1 MSFYDVIINND
12 NNNDNDN
19 IFEKEIFTINSL
31 DNIINI
37 DLRNKMPPIDNYE
50 LLGSTANSIAILIEY
65 DIPNYKCSR
74 IFLYYNERLNT
85 DNYNIKSSIK
95 SLLEYGFC
103 SSENYPYNSEL
114 INDEPLEEIYKNAKE
129 KLNKFSIIKIKK
141 DLNSLL
147 LALVNNEPFITT
159 VAIFES
165 FELSN
170 KKIKIPKSNEKQL
183 GGITIVVCGFDIS
196 KQIFI
201 IQLMNNYYELPFLY
215 LFKENYSSNCYIFIL
230 RNFINFI
237 PITYNK
243 IEELEK
249 IEELKSID
257 YLDLRS
263 KFTEVY
269 DQGKIGSCTA
279 NALCS
284 IFEYDNLNFKGSRLF
299 LYYNERS
306 YINEINNDGGIV
318 KNFFTAIEEKQLR
331 DLVEV
336 NRKLKP
342 GSSKYAPMILET
354 MSRMQIQFDIP
365 ESILNKLL
373 AFVKSFVSEEDQD
386 LVLSHYQY
394 LDYYGK
400 YGNGNSPKLP
410 PHLDVENYYTK
421 ISVDYQMS
429 SNIDWAIVVEDKK
442 YYLNTVK
449 NLENHQTKLVLKS
462 KDLGVKRVLRLI
474 QVKYLFGLV
483 FQLMCKIKLVLLN
496 LKIMKKFVTI

>member
-85 DNYNIKSSIK
+85 DNYNINSSIK

-284 IFEYDNLNFKGSRLF
+284 IFEYDTINFKGSRLF
-299 LYYNERS
+299 LYYNERIYINSTDKDSGAYLEDGIKSLKTYGLCEEKYWS
-306 YINEINNDGGIV
+306 YIIENVYKEPPIDAYINGRKNYLIDAFNINNNINEIKRWLLRNEPIAISIAIYSNFTNNKSGIINLPTENEEMIGGHATIICGFDD
-318 KNFFTAIEEKQLR
+318 KNKRFIMRNSWGSYWGDKGYFYLPYDYITDNNLCG
-331 DLVEV
+331 DLWVIT
-336 NRKLKP
+336 R
-342 GSSKYAPMILET
+342 II
-354 MSRMQIQFDIP
+354 QI
-365 ESILNKLL
+365 
-373 AFVKSFVSEEDQD
+373 
-386 LVLSHYQY
+386 H
-394 LDYYGK
+394 
-400 YGNGNSPKLP
+400 
-410 PHLDVENYYTK
+410 
-421 ISVDYQMS
+421 
-429 SNIDWAIVVEDKK
+429 
-442 YYLNTVK
+442 
-449 NLENHQTKLVLKS
+449 
-462 KDLGVKRVLRLI
+462 
-474 QVKYLFGLV
+474 
-483 FQLMCKIKLVLLN
+483 
-496 LKIMKKFVTI
+496 